1 MPHAT
6 APHHTAAV
14 VHAFGPKFVVESIA
28 PLRQYQCFV
37 RRSEEKPPLWW
48 SAGAAEIAATA
59 HKSFSTPPL
68 FSKPPQ
74 LSPAR
79 PSSSRPLP
87 SSPAAPSSPTT
98 TPLTPTQVRMG
109 MSYNIELILIL
120 CSSFGGALLLYIAV
134 VYCQA
139 KLRAPVLAHTDQ
151 RDADLGRSGLAT
163 FRSADASL
171 SFPPRRPHRTCGPCD
186 AVRPCAGHEKPVSV
200 GERNP
205 RR

>member
-1 MPHAT
+1 
-6 APHHTAAV
+6 
-14 VHAFGPKFVVESIA
+14 
-28 PLRQYQCFV
+28 
-37 RRSEEKPPLWW
+37 
-48 SAGAAEIAATA
+48 
-59 HKSFSTPPL
+59 
-68 FSKPPQ
+68 
-74 LSPAR
+74 
-79 PSSSRPLP
+79 
-87 SSPAAPSSPTT
+87 
-98 TPLTPTQVRMG
+98 

-163 FRSADASL
+163 LRSADAP
-171 SFPPRRPHRTCGPCD
+171 PPRRPHRTCGPCD
-186 AVRPCAGHEKPVSV
+186 AVRRCAGHEKPVGV